1 MNRVYITSES
11 FGEASKE
18 PLLMLKDHHI
28 DYLKNPT
35 GRKQTTEEL
44 IKSCKDCSAIIL
56 GTNSFDKNVIK
67 ALPKLR
73 MISRMGVGLS
83 NIDMD
88 YSKKMGIKISYTPD
102 GPSNAVAELTLSLI
116 LDLLRSVTISDRR
129 VRNGLWEKR
138 MGKELSEITI
148 GIIGLGRIGRL
159 VIEKLLILG
168 CKSILVFDL
177 NSSISTQLKEE
188 LDPDSHKII
197 SKSLE
202 DLLSSSDIVSLHLP
216 FNENTNNMI
225 GDQELSIMRND
236 SCIINT
242 SRGGIINE
250 KDLYVALDNKKIY
263 GAAID
268 TFNEEPYS
276 GKLINMDNCIL
287 TSHIGSL
294 TSKARLN
301 MELQC
306 TSEVIRYFQDLPL
319 QQEVSV

>member
-1 MNRVYITSES
+1 
-11 FGEASKE
+11 
-18 PLLMLKDHHI
+18 
-28 DYLKNPT
+28 
-35 GRKQTTEEL
+35 
-44 IKSCKDCSAIIL
+44 
-56 GTNSFDKNVIK
+56 
-67 ALPKLR
+67 
-73 MISRMGVGLS
+73 
-83 NIDMD
+83 
-88 YSKKMGIKISYTPD
+88 
-102 GPSNAVAELTLSLI
+102 ELTLSLI